1 MYKVTHPSKNSGKG
15 SLHFKESSSRI
26 LYIDDNEDHLL
37 LVKEWLSKDQKG
49 LHVELASDARTAYQK
64 LKAHGFDLILLD
76 YKLGDVDGLE
86 ILKELKLQGVISP
99 IVMLTGQGDE
109 HTAAQA
115 IKWGAKDYVCKGAD
129 NLGELLKVVGE
140 ILEGS

>member
-1 MYKVTHPSKNSGKG
+1 MHKAVHHGKDAGRG
-15 SLHFKESSSRI
+15 SLCPKDPPFKI

-37 LVKEWLSKDQKG
+37 LVKEWLSKDRG
-49 LHVELASDARTAYQK
+49 DRLVELAPDADTALHK
-64 LKAHGFDLILLD
+64 LKDHSFDLILLD

-86 ILKELKLQGVISP
+86 ILKDLKRQGIRSP

-115 IKWGAKDYVCKGAD
+115 IKWGARDYICKGAA
-129 NLGELLKVVGE
+129 
-140 ILEGS
+140 